1 MQDAPQKKKLPWW
14 AILLI
19 VFGVLSLIG
28 VAVIGGIVWW
38 ISANKDRILAE
49 GTEAMAEA
57 HDFAQTHDQN
67 GCVDEG
73 LRKASRC
80 DGLMCETNARVFTSQ
95 CIREAERTPGF
106 CDDVPE
112 PTAVMK
118 MSRWATAECKR
129 RGKSG
134 NQRCAR
140 VVQAVPDA
148 CHTARLGEP

>member
-1 MQDAPQKKKLPWW
+1 MQDAPKKKKLPWW

-38 ISANKDRILAE
+38 ISANKDRIVAE
-49 GTEAMAEA
+49 GREAMNEA
-57 HDFAQTHDQN
+57 DAFAQTHDQN

-73 LRKASRC
+73 LRKAAMC
-80 DGLMCETNARVFTSQ
+80 GGLMCETNARVFASR
-95 CIREAERTPGF
+95 CIREAESTPGF
-106 CDDVPE
+106 CDGVPE
-112 PTAVMK
+112 PTAVMQ

-134 NQRCAR
+134 NQKCAR
-140 VVQAVPDA
+140 LVQAVPDG
-148 CHTARLGEP
+148 CHAARLGQP